1 MALATLFE
9 TIDPPPDA
17 TPDTDAAE
25 APRTEN
31 ALGQSARDALVL
43 RMVASG
49 RCRAEARNFARSI
62 GKENEADDFE
72 SVAFLACVNA
82 ARFFDQAANANTA
95 FETYA
100 TSWIRRSLTREAANL
115 DAAVS
120 MDCWETVADHR
131 AEADTEAADEPAGGD
146 VGQDDDGSGY
156 VNEGHGERESGDRK
170 PNGEQLVI
178 LSKLPAA
185 IRDVVRLCV
194 FECFTPDQ
202 IAARLNMATKDVKL
216 AIRNAGKT
224 IEKFMRFDDAPHLF
238 ADQFEQAWPEDSHA
252 C

>member
-1 MALATLFE
+1 M
-9 TIDPPPDA
+9 
-17 TPDTDAAE
+17 
-25 APRTEN
+25 
-31 ALGQSARDALVL
+31 
-43 RMVASG
+43 
-49 RCRAEARNFARSI
+49 
-62 GKENEADDFE
+62 
-72 SVAFLACVNA
+72 
-82 ARFFDQAANANTA
+82 
-95 FETYA
+95 
-100 TSWIRRSLTREAANL
+100 
-115 DAAVS
+115 
-120 MDCWETVADHR
+120 
-131 AEADTEAADEPAGGD
+131 
-146 VGQDDDGSGY
+146 
-156 VNEGHGERESGDRK
+156 
-170 PNGEQLVI
+170 I